1 MRSTLC
7 KHHLRCPCG
16 CLVAASAGSTSRGE
30 APACLL
36 LLLRLLC
43 QPAEIKHVCSSCG
56 SSSFLPASLLSP
68 GLPWVQRTESE
79 RAVSSVRLP
88 GQPPAYTGTIVL
100 RAELN
105 CTVSVLGR
113 MDKTCE
119 MKYKVVD
126 SPLGKLE
133 ISGCE
138 QGLHGI
144 KLHGGKT
151 PDTEPAEAAAPAE
164 QLRDPGAMLE
174 PLLQC
179 AAWLDTY
186 FREPTVLEGLP
197 VPALHHPV
205 FQKVFLV
212 WQRCCALSSYHQKQD
227 MRVPSPNAPLLP
239 VCRHGGPPTPGRLRS
254 VLSPRLAAL
263 RTSHKWA
270 QTAFIF

>member
-30 APACLL
+30 APACL

-68 GLPWVQRTESE
+68 GLPWVQRTE
-79 RAVSSVRLP
+79 
-88 GQPPAYTGTIVL
+88 
-100 RAELN
+100 
-105 CTVSVLGR
+105 VLGR

-186 FREPTVLEGLP
+186 FREPAVLEGLP

-263 RTSHKWA
+263 RASHKWA

>member
-151 PDTEPAEAAAPAE
+151 PDTDSVV
-164 QLRDPGAMLE
+164 LSWTCCGN
-174 PLLQC
+174 PLCLSC
-179 AAWLDTY
+179 DCH
-186 FREPTVLEGLP
+186 
-197 VPALHHPV
+197 PALHLRRGTCFYSLCFCSFV
-205 FQKVFLV
+205 KVQLT
-212 WQRCCALSSYHQKQD
+212 WSLSSSVSDHFCYF
-227 MRVPSPNAPLLP
+227 PFPFSLLLLSIS
-239 VCRHGGPPTPGRLRS
+239 VLVTRLRHTHACCWS
-254 VLSPRLAAL
+254 VSYAL
-263 RTSHKWA
+263 RVALISFHSLNSGISSWHIWDLNE
-270 QTAFIF
+270 QCLVF